1 VSFSDYMRVRITN
14 VIGNRRHEGYMPP
27 RPALQHAGSSN
38 GASSSYPNE
47 YDNGYSYSDSGY
59 FENTMPLSPALFGVG
74 GLPKPS
80 ASMFSLQSQ
89 SHLPQYD
96 PIPQNARHT
105 LAPLRFP
112 PPPADEVIELLD
124 SDEESEAA
132 ISQSSLGSVLSGQDS
147 RAGSARPFEF
157 QNYDNLARAD
167 DGWNDNNNGFDDSI
181 IPPNDNSNQISQTP
195 DDPTTASSSNNNQA
209 SQAPDSGAYG
219 GIVDRD
225 GNPLNGGWPTTYRP
239 EIGNYINHIRNDPTK
254 TLDQLKTL
262 MENIR
267 PDMEIP
273 PENREGTPDDMTYPL
288 MEHQKLGLA
297 WLKGMED
304 GSNKGGILADDMGL
318 GKTIQALAL
327 IVSRKSKDLDRKTTL
342 IVAPI
347 ALLKQ
352 WEREIEKKLKP
363 QHRLKVVIHHGNQKR
378 CKNFAGFK
386 DYDGAPSCLLV
397 CLVGSFWKSSKR
409 LID

>member
-1 VSFSDYMRVRITN
+1 
-14 VIGNRRHEGYMPP
+14 MP
-27 RPALQHAGSSN
+27 RAALQHAGSSN
-38 GASSSYPNE
+38 GASSSYPSE
-47 YDNGYSYSDSGY
+47 YDNGYSYQDSGY
-59 FENTMPLSPALFGVG
+59 FDNTMSLGPALIG

-80 ASMFSLQSQ
+80 ASIFSLQP
-89 SHLPQYD
+89 HLPQYD
-96 PIPQNARHT
+96 PIPPNARHT
-105 LAPLRFP
+105 LAPLRFH
-112 PPPADEVIELLD
+112 PPANEVIELLD

-132 ISQSSLGSVLSGQDS
+132 ISQSSLGSMLPTQDS
-147 RAGSARPFEF
+147 RADDSVRSSDFAYF
-157 QNYDNLARAD
+157 DNLAEAAN
-167 DGWNDNNNGFDDSI
+167 GWNDDNNGFDDSI
-181 IPPNDNSNQISQTP
+181 ALQNDNSDQMPQIP
-195 DDPTTASSSNNNQA
+195 DPPPAASGSNDNQA
-209 SQAPDSGAYG
+209 SQASDSSSYG

-239 EIGNYINHIRNDPTK
+239 EIGSYIDHIRNDPTK
-254 TLDQLKTL
+254 TLDQLKAL

-273 PENREGTPDDMTYPL
+273 PEDREGTPDDMTYPL

-304 GSNKGGILADDMGL
+304 GSSKGGILADDMGL

-327 IVSRKSKDLDRKTTL
+327 IVSRKSKDPDRKTTL

-363 QHRLKVVIHHGNQKR
+363 QHRLKVIIHHGNQKR
-378 CKNFAGFK
+378 CKNFVAFK
-386 DYDGAPSCLLV
+386 DYDGMTSCV
-397 CLVGSFWKSSKR
+397 CFVWLEVSGRVRKG
-409 LID
+409 

>member
-1 VSFSDYMRVRITN
+1 
-14 VIGNRRHEGYMPP
+14 MPP

-59 FENTMPLSPALFGVG
+59 FDNTMPLSPASFG

-80 ASMFSLQSQ
+80 ASIYSLQSHQ

-105 LAPLRFP
+105 LPPLRFP
-112 PPPADEVIELLD
+112 PPANEVIELLD

-132 ISQSSLGSVLSGQDS
+132 ISQSSLGSMLSGQDS
-147 RAGSARPFEF
+147 RAGSVRPFEF
-157 QNYDNLARAD
+157 QNYRAD
-167 DGWNDNNNGFDDSI
+167 DGWNDNNNGFDDSM
-181 IPPNDNSNQISQTP
+181 IPPNDNSNQMSQTP
-195 DDPTTASSSNNNQA
+195 DPTTASSSNNNQA
-209 SQAPDSGAYG
+209 SQAPDSSAYG

-225 GNPLNGGWPTTYRP
+225 GNPLNGGWSTTYRP

-327 IVSRKSKDLDRKTTL
+327 IVSRKSKDPDRKTTL

-386 DYDGAPSCLLV
+386 DYDGAPFCLLV
-397 CLVGSFWKSSKR
+397 CLVGNFWKSSKK

>member
-1 VSFSDYMRVRITN
+1 
-14 VIGNRRHEGYMPP
+14 MP
-27 RPALQHAGSSN
+27 RAALQHAGSSN
-38 GASSSYPNE
+38 GASSSYPSE
-47 YDNGYSYSDSGY
+47 YDNGYTYSDSGY
-59 FENTMPLSPALFGVG
+59 FDNNMSSLGPALIG
-74 GLPKPS
+74 GLPKPP
-80 ASMFSLQSQ
+80 ASIFSLQT
-89 SHLPQYD
+89 HLPQYD
-96 PIPQNARHT
+96 PISPNARHT
-105 LAPLRFP
+105 LAPLRFHP
-112 PPPADEVIELLD
+112 PTTNEVIELLD

-132 ISQSSLGSVLSGQDS
+132 VSQSSLGSMLPAQDS
-147 RAGSARPFEF
+147 RADSVPPFDF
-157 QNYDNLARAD
+157 SNYDNLARAN
-167 DGWNDNNNGFDDSI
+167 GWNDDNNNNNGFDEPI
-181 IPPNDNSNQISQTP
+181 ILPNDSSNQMPQTP
-195 DDPTTASSSNNNQA
+195 DPPAASGSNNNQA
-209 SQAPDSGAYG
+209 SQESDSSAYG

-225 GNPLNGGWPTTYRP
+225 GNPLNGGWPTYRP
-239 EIGNYINHIRNDPTK
+239 EIGSYIDHIRNDPTK

-273 PENREGTPDDMTYPL
+273 PEDREGTPDDMTYPL

-327 IVSRKSKDLDRKTTL
+327 IVSRKSKDPDRKTTL

-363 QHRLKVVIHHGNQKR
+363 QHRLKVIIHHGNQKR
-378 CKNFAGFK
+378 CKNFAAFK
-386 DYDGAPSCLLV
+386 DYDGTTSCLL
-397 CLVGSFWKSSKR
+397 CLVGSFGKGSGR
-409 LID
+409 LVDWLTRLTLLRG